1 MPSRPPAWSRASA
14 LLCSLSRLALV
25 GALVLCGGGA
35 GLPAGRSVAAPQSAA
50 GAEPIAYTLTFPG
63 ADRRTMRVEAVFGGV
78 DAPLALRMS
87 RSSPG
92 RYALHE
98 FVKNLTGLVAMDGA
112 GRPLAVVQ
120 EAVNRWRIGNHDGTV
135 RVRYDVFGDRIDGTY
150 LAVDETHA
158 HVNIPAA
165 LVWAHGLE
173 ARPARVTIVPPADSG
188 WRVATQLF
196 PTGDPF
202 TFTAPSWHYLVDS
215 PIEASRHVRR
225 SFRAGRV
232 GGGTPP
238 TIEVAVHHTGS
249 DADVDAFVE
258 ALGGIVVA
266 AAAVFGEYPAFEDG
280 RYTFLADYLPWAA
293 GDGMEHRNSTVLT
306 SSASLAGSRRMLL
319 ETAAHEFFHAWNV
332 ERIRPR
338 SLEPFDLESA
348 NPSGE
353 LWFAEGVTSYY
364 ETLIMRRAKLASL
377 DQTIASLSAAVGEV
391 VGSPA
396 FAFRSA
402 EAMSRMAPLVDG
414 AAPRDRTNWSYTFIS
429 YYTVGEALG
438 LGLDLA
444 IRERS
449 GSTRSLDDVMRLLW
463 ERHGRATGGPAGSVP
478 NPYDLQDLESA
489 LGAVTGDARFGGD
502 LIGRYV
508 RGREIMDYRRL
519 CELAGLVVRPR
530 AAGRA
535 SLGAVGLEQAGP
547 LLALAAPPPPGSPLV
562 EARLGEGDRIL
573 ALDGRRL
580 DGFGALEQALG
591 RRRPGDQVSIEF
603 DRRSEREPGR
613 ATITLIEDPRVEIVS
628 AESAGRTPTREQLA
642 FRQAWLFE

>member
-1 MPSRPPAWSRASA
+1 MPSRPLRP
-14 LLCSLSRLALV
+14 LSGCAV
-25 GALVLCGGGA
+25 ALVLILA
-35 GLPAGRSVAAPQSAA
+35 ETAPPLPVAARAA
-50 GAEPIAYTLTFPG
+50 QQRSPAAAATVYTLTFP
-63 ADRRTMRVEAVFGGV
+63 APERRTMRVEAVFGGL
-78 DAPLALRMS
+78 DAPLDLRMS

-92 RYALHE
+92 RYALHD
-98 FVKNLTGLVAMDGA
+98 FVKNVTGVSAVDGA
-112 GRPLAVVQ
+112 GRPLRALPA
-120 EAVNRWRIGNHDGTV
+120 AVNRWTIGDHDGTV
-135 RVRYDVFGDRIDGTY
+135 RVQYEVFGDRIDGTY
-150 LAVDETHA
+150 LAVDDTHA

-173 ARPARVTIVPPADSG
+173 TRPARVTIVPPAGSG

-196 PTGDPF
+196 PTNDPF

-215 PIEASRHVRR
+215 PIEASRHAWR
-225 SFRAGRV
+225 SFTAGNV
-232 GGGTPP
+232 GDGAPP

-249 DADVDAFVE
+249 DTDVDAFVD
-258 ALGGIVVA
+258 ALRRIVVA
-266 AAAVFGEYPAFEDG
+266 AAAVFGEYPAFEDR
-280 RYTFLADYLPWAA
+280 RYTFLADYLPWAV

-306 SSASLAGSRRMLL
+306 SSASLAGARRMLL

-338 SLEPFDLESA
+338 ALEPFDLESA

-364 ETLIMRRAKLASL
+364 ETLIMHRAKLASL
-377 DQTIASLSAAVGEV
+377 DHTVASLSTAVAEV

-444 IRERS
+444 IRER
-449 GSTRSLDDVMRLLW
+449 TARARSLDDVMRLLW
-463 ERHGRATGGPAGSVP
+463 QRHGRATGGPAGTVP
-478 NPYDLQDLESA
+478 SPYDLQDLESA
-489 LGAVTGDARFGGD
+489 LAAVTGDARFGEE

-508 RGREIMDYRRL
+508 RGRETMDYARL
-519 CELAGLVVRPR
+519 CGLAGLVVRPR

-535 SLGAVGLEQAGP
+535 SLGAVGLGQTGP
-547 LLALAAPPPPGSPLV
+547 HLALSAPPPPGSPLV

-591 RRRPGDQVSIEF
+591 RRRPGDRVTLEF
-603 DRRSEREPGR
+603 ARRGERDHGR
-613 ATITLIEDPRVEIVS
+613 TTITLVEDPRVEIVT
-628 AESAGRTPTREQLA
+628 AESIGRTPDREQLA
-642 FRQAWLFE
+642 FRRAWLFE